1 MTRLPSHRAQIE
13 PLQPGVPRVLWSV
26 MIPTFNCNQ
35 YLQTTLEGVLA
46 QDPGPEV
53 MHIEVVDDF
62 STDDPAAIVASMGRG
77 RVSYFRQPG
86 NMGITRNFATCLNRA
101 HGRLVHLLHGDDCA
115 RPGFY
120 ARMSRLFELHPELGA
135 AFCRHV
141 FIDEHGRELAT
152 SALELGSSGVLPDA
166 LERLAVEQRI
176 MTPSMVVRREVY
188 ERLGGF
194 DDRLP
199 CSEDWEMW
207 VRIAA
212 HYPVGFEPE
221 PLAAY
226 RMHPNSN
233 TGPEYAQRRQHAL
246 YARGHRHVQGISSA
260 GQRPRHRASGAR
272 DLRDVGGRIC
282 ARAIAP
288 TGLVGRHRA
297 GTRGAAVPVFS
308 ASTGGDPAGLY
319 LELSIAGTGREN
331 QGRIDWLWRGRAA
344 ILPAGP
350 A

>member
-233 TGPEYAQRRQHAL
+233 TGRNTHNADNMRY
-246 YARGHRHVQGISSA
+246 
-260 GQRPRHRASGAR
+260 
-272 DLRDVGGRIC
+272 
-282 ARAIAP
+282 
-288 TGLVGRHRA
+288 T
-297 GTRGAAVPVFS
+297 
-308 ASTGGDPAGLY
+308 
-319 LELSIAGTGREN
+319 
-331 QGRIDWLWRGRAA
+331 RAA
-344 ILPAGP
+344 IDMFKEYLPQASAHEIALRARETYAMSAVEFARERLRQRDLSGAIAQAREALRFRFSP
-350 A
+350 RVLAEILRAFTWS